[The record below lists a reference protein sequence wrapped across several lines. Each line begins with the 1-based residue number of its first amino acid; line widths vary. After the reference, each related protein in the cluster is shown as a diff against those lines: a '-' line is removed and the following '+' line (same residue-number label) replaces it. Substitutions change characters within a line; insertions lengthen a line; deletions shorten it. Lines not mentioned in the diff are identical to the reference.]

1 MDTPGY
7 VDDIVFRS
15 SLFAV
20 TIRSPVA
27 HGRIEAVDCPKLPG
41 SYSLVTAADIPGENR
56 LEDLPVPVLASETIS
71 YIGEPVA
78 LLIGPDK
85 ARLEE
90 YADQCRVRCGEEQ
103 PASAGNVPPWNV
115 YALRTI
121 GSGDTEKAFAEAKTI
136 VSGAYT
142 TGIQEHWYAEPVG
155 AVAGYSSLKPGFR
168 DARQEPKPDRS
179 RREEK
184 TGENRNAAGQSPPMM
199 VYTATQWPR
208 HVRRS
213 VARVLGMPE
222 DQVTV
227 EATRLGIH
235 MDGKIWY
242 PSLIACHAALG
253 AFIMRKAVKLVLTR
267 EEDFRWSPKRNGSE
281 IHIRSALGGNGELLG
296 TEIELKVN
304 LGGQG
309 VFTDEILDRTC
320 LGSLGSYRHGSYRIS
335 GTALGTGIP
344 PQGPFSGFGLVQG
357 FFAMERHV
365 SHIADTLRQDPAEW
379 RKNFHLEKNQE
390 LAIGAVL
397 RDSPPVDQLLDTAA
411 AMGDYYRK
419 WASYE
424 MLRIHRQKTNW
435 ADGGESLRGIGIASG
450 YQGSGFLHAGRDRG
464 IYTVELTLEKD
475 GSLEIKNGMTSSGG
489 RYLPVWARMAA
500 EILSI
505 NAAKVRLAPYNTG
518 LSGSDQRNSGC
529 PDSGPDS
536 LSRNVTVLTRLI
548 ESCCIAIRKQHFR
561 DPLPITVRRSCR
573 PLRVRSWEG
582 KMEEPALFHDSGC
595 FSRPGWGVAVVE
607 VEIDQI
613 EYTPKVRGIW
623 LAIDGGKILSEAG
636 ARHSLKTSAIQA
648 LCWASRE
655 RLEYVEGIIPR
666 GQFINYRIPDP
677 SELPPIRIDF
687 LWNDTGAPRGIGELP
702 FSCIPAAYLQ
712 AVSQAM
718 DHHFQKIPLSSADI
732 WEAGK
737 LREREESQ

>member
-41 SYSLVTAADIPGENR
+41 SYALITAADIPGENR
-56 LEDLPVPVLASETIS
+56 LEDLPVPVLASETVS

-78 LLIGPDK
+78 LLAGPDK

-90 YADQCRVRCGEEQ
+90 YADQCRVRWREEQ
-103 PASAGNVPPWNV
+103 AAPPGGLPPGKV

-121 GSGDTEKAFAEAKTI
+121 RSGDTEKAFAKAKTI

-155 AVAGYSSLKPGFR
+155 AVAGCLGLKPGSR
-168 DARQEPKPDRS
+168 DARQGPKPDHG

-184 TGENRNAAGQSPPMM
+184 AGENGSAPGQSPPMT

-213 VARVLGMPE
+213 VARVLGMSE
-222 DQVTV
+222 DQVMV

-235 MDGKIWY
+235 MDGKLWY

-253 AFIMRKAVKLVLTR
+253 AFITRKTVKLVLTR
-267 EEDFRWSPKRNGSE
+267 EEDFRYSPKRNGSE
-281 IHIRSALGGNGELLG
+281 IHIRSALGGKGELLG

-320 LGSLGSYRHGSYRIS
+320 LGSLGAYRHGSYTIN
-335 GTALGTGIP
+335 GTAMGTGIP
-344 PQGPFSGFGLVQG
+344 PQGPFSGFGLAQG
-357 FFAMERHV
+357 FFAIERHV

-379 RKNFHLEKNQE
+379 RKNFHLEKNQK
-390 LAIGAVL
+390 LAIGTVL
-397 RDSPPVDQLLDTAA
+397 RDPPPVDQLLDTAA

-424 MLRIHRQKTNW
+424 MLRIHRRKTNR
-435 ADGGESLRGIGIASG
+435 ADGGESLRGIGIAVG
-450 YQGSGFLHAGRDRG
+450 YQGSGFLYAGRDKG

-489 RYLPVWARMAA
+489 KFLPLWARMAS

-505 NAAKVRLAPYNTG
+505 NAAKVRLVPCGDG
-518 LSGSDQRNSGC
+518 LFGADQRNSGC

-536 LSRNVTVLTRLI
+536 LSRNVTVLTRLV

-573 PLRVRSWEG
+573 PLRVRGWEG
-582 KMEEPALFHDSGC
+582 KTEEQALFHDSGC

-607 VEIDQI
+607 VEIDHI
-613 EYTPKVRGIW
+613 EYTPKVRGVW
-623 LAIDGGKILSEAG
+623 LAVDGGKILSEAG
-636 ARHSLKTSAIQA
+636 VRRSLKTSAIQA

-655 RLEYVEGIIPR
+655 RLEYIEGAISR
-666 GQFINYRIPDP
+666 GQFINYMIPDP
-677 SELPPIRIDF
+677 SELPPIRVDF
-687 LWNDTGAPRGIGELP
+687 LWNDTGAPKGIGELP
-702 FSCIPAAYLQ
+702 FNCVPAAWLQ

-718 DHHFQKIPLSSADI
+718 DHHFRKIPLSGPDI
-732 WEAGK
+732 REAGK
-737 LREREESQ
+737 LREREEPQ

>member
-1 MDTPGY
+1 MDSSGY

-20 TIRSPVA
+20 TLRSPVA
-27 HGRIEAVDCPKLPG
+27 RGRLKAVECPKLPG
-41 SYSLVTAADIPGENR
+41 SYALITAGDIPGENR
-56 LEDLPVPVLASETIS
+56 LEDLPVPVLASGEVS

-78 LLIGPDK
+78 LLVGPDRV
-85 ARLEE
+85 RLEE
-90 YADQCRVRCGEEQ
+90 YADQCQVRCEEER
-103 PASAGNVPPWNV
+103 PAPGGGAAPGTV
-115 YALRTI
+115 YATRI
-121 GSGDTEKAFAEAKTI
+121 IRSGDTERAFAAAKTI

-155 AVAGYSSLKPGFR
+155 AVAGYSGLKPAGNR
-168 DARQEPKPDRS
+168 H
-179 RREEK
+179 EEK
-184 TGENRNAAGQSPPMM
+184 TGEEHAAGQRPPMM

-208 HVRRS
+208 HVRCS
-213 VARVLGMPE
+213 VARVLGIPGDRVM
-222 DQVTV
+222 V

-253 AFIMRKAVKLVLTR
+253 AFITRKAVKLVLTR
-267 EEDFRWSPKRNGSE
+267 EEDFRYSPKRNGSE
-281 IHIRSALGGNGELLG
+281 IHIRSALGEGGDLLG
-296 TEIELKVN
+296 TEIELKIN

-309 VFTDEILDRTC
+309 VFADEILDRTC
-320 LGSLGSYRHGSYRIS
+320 LGSLGAYRHGSFKVG

-344 PQGPFSGFGLVQG
+344 PQGPFSGFGLAQG
-357 FFAMERHV
+357 FFALERHV

-379 RKNFHLEKNQE
+379 RKNFHLEKNHR

-397 RDSPPVDQLLDTAA
+397 RDTPPVDQLLDTAA

-424 MLRIHRQKTNW
+424 MLRMYRQKTGW
-435 ADGGESLRGIGIASG
+435 EDGGESLRGIGIALG
-450 YQGSGFLHAGRDRG
+450 YQGSGFLYAGKDRG
-464 IYTVELTLEKD
+464 IYAVELTLEKD
-475 GSLEIKNGMTSSGG
+475 GSLEIKNDLSGSGG
-489 RYLPVWARMAA
+489 QCLRIWARIAA
-500 EILSI
+500 DILSI
-505 NAAKVRLAPYNTG
+505 DTAKVRLV
-518 LSGSDQRNSGC
+518 SGSAGFSGSGGRNSTC

-536 LSRNVTVLTRLI
+536 LSRNVTVLTRLV
-548 ESCCIAIRKQHFR
+548 ESCCLAIRKQHFR

-573 PLRVRSWEG
+573 PLRARSWEG
-582 KMEEPALFHDSGC
+582 KTEEPALFHDSGC
-595 FSRPGWGVAVVE
+595 FSRPGWGAAVAE

-613 EYTPKVRGIW
+613 EYTPKVRGLW
-623 LAIDGGKILSEAG
+623 LAVDGGKILSEAG
-636 ARHSLKTSAIQA
+636 ARRSLKLSAIQA

-655 RLEYVEGIIPR
+655 RLEYDEGIISR
-666 GQFINYRIPDP
+666 EQFINYRIPVP
-677 SELPPIRIDF
+677 SELPPVRIDF

-702 FSCIPAAYLQ
+702 FHCVPAAYLQ

-737 LREREESQ
+737 LREREEP